1 MFEGSNG
8 LTNGVYNES
17 SAIGIPFRLLNA
29 GQETV
34 NVTVC
39 RLNST
44 SLCDSIIAG
53 LCIYTV
59 LIELLIVN

>member
-1 MFEGSNG
+1 MFEGSSG
-8 LTNGVYNES
+8 LTDRVFNET
-17 SAIGIPFRLLNA
+17 SAIGIPFRLNV

-59 LIELLIVN
+59 IIELIVN